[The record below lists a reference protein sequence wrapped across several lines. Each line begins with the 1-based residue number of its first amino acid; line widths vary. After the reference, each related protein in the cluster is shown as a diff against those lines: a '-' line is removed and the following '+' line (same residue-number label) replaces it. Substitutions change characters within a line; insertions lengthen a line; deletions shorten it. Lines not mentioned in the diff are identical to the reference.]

1 MASRLDG
8 CGTQRAAAFRD
19 SSAMQNGERSR
30 EIAHPARL
38 RRVGTARHGAS
49 MRTHQASSGFALL
62 LVFSTL
68 VMLSAIA
75 LTLAAAVGTEVRVA
89 QDSWNVLQAE
99 RLAKSGHEVAAYLES
114 RVLGSTTE
122 DLAGLPVAPVIAGI
136 RYRVTF
142 DAGTTDIVLEGENGK
157 LDVTSAKEDEVAAFF
172 TAWTGD
178 SDRGRQ
184 IAAAI
189 ADWIDYDDEIRP
201 FGAEAESYLNRGYRP
216 RNGPLGSA
224 DLHLI
229 QGITPE
235 VLSPAI
241 INSNESPALRP
252 SLVRFVAALPT
263 GNRVN
268 PNYASATVLQVIP
281 GMTPQLLQSI
291 LNIRQ
296 HSIFRTQADFH
307 NQTGLPPDSPL
318 LTHLAFDRGNA
329 PAVVTIARLQDSPA
343 TWIERRTQNLS
354 PRGPYRKALWLV
366 ERHGVPDQR

>member
-8 CGTQRAAAFRD
+8 RGTQRAAAFRD

-136 RYRVTF
+136 RYRVTCE
-142 DAGTTDIVLEGENGK
+142 AGTTGIVLEVANGK

-172 TAWTGD
+172 AAWTGD

-235 VLSPAI
+235 VL
-241 INSNESPALRP
+241 
-252 SLVRFVAALPT
+252 
-263 GNRVN
+263 
-268 PNYASATVLQVIP
+268 
-281 GMTPQLLQSI
+281 
-291 LNIRQ
+291 
-296 HSIFRTQADFH
+296 
-307 NQTGLPPDSPL
+307 
-318 LTHLAFDRGNA
+318 
-329 PAVVTIARLQDSPA
+329 
-343 TWIERRTQNLS
+343 
-354 PRGPYRKALWLV
+354 
-366 ERHGVPDQR
+366 